1 MAHEAKIISVVDED
15 KKKKKVEN
23 KVEKKEKKKKKKIKF
38 KGKKI
43 VLFIIAFFLVI
54 GAFSGGFVLYQKN
67 ALKTLKKN
75 YSTVVVTTK
84 KTRLFDKNKK
94 DIGSIQKNITLN
106 LKKVS
111 NLSLKNKLLNIE
123 GTSYYVSYKD
133 IKKKKEKKEEVK
145 DSYYLPTNIHIKSKK
160 DVQLSLDGK
169 KVITLKNG
177 IDSDV
182 NYIDSN
188 SYYIDFLGQIMSIKK
203 DKSIKETTTDKVI
216 ENAATHVS
224 NIYYERIDDGC
235 GDDICLKNASVRVHI
250 NKLKNEGFYFIT
262 KEDYI
267 AFLKGYRNLKD
278 KAILVSTGVQNEYT
292 EDIFNTTGV
301 KVETFTEEDG
311 IQFQTTNKTS
321 TREDSLESVNRYQAK
336 RYTLIDDYSTMAYGN
351 EVADNGPQ
359 TSSNQ
364 SIAVVNYH
372 FFYDASKGESC
383 NESICLEISKFRE
396 QLQWLQDNGYK
407 TLTIHEFADW
417 MDGVIEVPEKSILLT
432 IDDGAMGTGSH
443 NGNLLIP
450 ALEEYKMHATL
461 FLITGWWGLENYQ
474 SPYLDVQSHTHNLHY
489 EASCPDGR
497 GLVACSDYATV
508 KADLEESLS
517 ILGDNTSFCFPFYS
531 SDQESLQAV
540 SELGFRDAFVGG
552 NVKARRSDN
561 HHLIPRYPI
570 LSDISLN
577 GFINKVR

>member
-1 MAHEAKIISVVDED
+1 MADEKD
-15 KKKKKVEN
+15 KVQAEKENENTEKKKKM
-23 KVEKKEKKKKKKIKF
+23 KKKKKIKI
-38 KGKKI
+38 KGKKLLLLIFGII
-43 VLFIIAFFLVI
+43 VLI
-54 GAFSGGFVLYQKN
+54 GCCVGGFILYQN
-67 ALKTLKKN
+67 SVLKTIKKN
-75 YSTVVVTTK
+75 YSTFVVTTK
-84 KTRLFDKNKK
+84 ETKLYNKNKK
-94 DIGSIQKNITLN
+94 NIGSIQKNMNLN

-111 NLSLKNKLLNIE
+111 NLSLKNRFFNID

-133 IKKKKEKKEEVK
+133 IKKMKIKDTEKVE
-145 DSYYLPTNIHIKSKK
+145 SYYLPINTHIQSKK
-160 DVQLSLDGK
+160 EVHLLSNGK
-169 KVITLKNG
+169 TVITLKNG

-182 NYIDSN
+182 SYMDQDY
-188 SYYIDFLGQIMSIKK
+188 YYIDFQGQILSLKK
-203 DKSIKETTTDKVI
+203 NKSIKESTTDQTI
-216 ENAATHVS
+216 ENVATHVS
-224 NIYYERIDDGC
+224 NIYYEKIDDGC
-235 GDDICLKNASVRVHI
+235 YDDVCLKNASVRVHI
-250 NKLKNEGFYFIT
+250 NTLRSQGFYFIT

-267 AFLKGYRNLKD
+267 AFLNGYRNLKD
-278 KAILVSTGVQNEYT
+278 KAVIMSTSLQNEYT
-292 EDIFNTTGV
+292 EDIFNLTGV
-301 KVETFTEEDG
+301 RVETFTAEDG

-321 TREDSLESVNRYQAK
+321 TREDNLQSVNRYQAK
-336 RYTLIDDYSTMAYGN
+336 RYTLIDDYTTMAFGSD
-351 EVADNGPQ
+351 VADNGPQ

-372 FFYDASKGESC
+372 FFYDESKGESC

-417 MDGVIEVPEKSILLT
+417 MDGVIEVPEKSVLLT
-432 IDDGAMGTGSH
+432 IDDGAMGTGAH

-450 ALEEYKMHATL
+450 TLEEFKMHATL
-461 FLITGWWGLENYQ
+461 FLITAWWELENYQ

-508 KADLEESLS
+508 KADLEESLAV
-517 ILGDNTSFCFPFYS
+517 LGDNTSFCFPFYS
-531 SDQESLQAV
+531 SDRESLQAV

-552 NVKARRSDN
+552 NTKARRSDN
-561 HHLIPRYPI
+561 HLLIPRYPI